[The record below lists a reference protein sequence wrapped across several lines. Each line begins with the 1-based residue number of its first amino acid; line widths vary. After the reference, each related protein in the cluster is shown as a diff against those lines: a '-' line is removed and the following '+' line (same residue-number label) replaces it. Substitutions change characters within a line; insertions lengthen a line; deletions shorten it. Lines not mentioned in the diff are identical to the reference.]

1 MVDSR
6 TIVRYNDNIEQMFFS
21 EAAHMSELKDVITSY
36 NSLSFSDRI
45 VFYTTISNDVT
56 ISDDTQSFLIETR
69 FEGECYCIYC
79 EGKHVVKNGKR
90 KDGVQRFL
98 CRDCHRS
105 FIASTDSITSRT
117 RKSISVWAAYLKCM
131 LDQKT
136 LKQSSEECDISMSTA
151 FTWRHKILDTLS
163 ELTEKTYLTGVV
175 EADETFFNVSFKGN
189 HKRSHDFT
197 MPRKAHKRGNDVHVK
212 GLSAEKVCVPCAV
225 NDAGI
230 SYAKPGKLGKI
241 SSTCITDIFEK
252 KIAPH
257 AILCTDKECA
267 YMNLAG
273 LNDLSLIQMDTDC
286 HTILKEGRSYGI
298 QRINAYH
305 YRLKLFIRRFHGV
318 STKHLGNYIV
328 WNDLL
333 SGNHRN
339 KESFFD
345 QLWGQILC
353 ARITRYGQDIP
364 RRPYLPVA
372 A

>member
-1 MVDSR
+1 
-6 TIVRYNDNIEQMFFS
+6 
-21 EAAHMSELKDVITSY
+21 MSELKDVITSY
-36 NSLSFSDRI
+36 NNLSFSDRI
-45 VFYTTISNDVT
+45 VFYTTISNDIA

-69 FEGECYCIYC
+69 LDGEGSCIYC
-79 EGKHVVKNGKR
+79 EGMHVVKNGKR

-117 RKSISVWAAYLKCM
+117 RKSISVWATYLKCM
-131 LDQKT
+131 MDQKT
-136 LKQSSEECDISMSTA
+136 LKQSSAECDISISTA

-163 ELTEKTYLTGVV
+163 ELTEKAYLTGVV

-189 HKRSHDFT
+189 HNRSRDFS
-197 MPRKAHKRGNDVHVK
+197 MPRKAHKRGNDVHAN
-212 GLSAEKVCVPCAV
+212 GLSSAKVCVPCAV

-230 SYAKPGKLGKI
+230 SYAKTGKLGKI
-241 SSTCITDIFEK
+241 SSDCIKEIFEK

-257 AILCTDKECA
+257 AVLCTDKERA
-267 YMNLAG
+267 YLKLAE
-273 LNDLSLIQMDTDC
+273 LNELNLIQMDTDC
-286 HTILKEGRSYGI
+286 RTISKDGRNYGI

-305 YRLKLFIRRFHGV
+305 SRLKLFISRFHGV

-333 SGNHRN
+333 SVNHRN
-339 KESFFD
+339 KEAFFG

-353 ARITRYGQDIP
+353 CRITRYGQDIP
-364 RRPYLPVA
+364 RRPSLPVA
-372 A
+372 V

>member
-1 MVDSR
+1 
-6 TIVRYNDNIEQMFFS
+6 
-21 EAAHMSELKDVITSY
+21 MSELKDVITSY

-45 VFYTTISNDVT
+45 VFYTTISNDIT

-69 FEGECYCIYC
+69 FKGEGYCIYC

-90 KDGVQRFL
+90 KDGIQRFL

-105 FIASTDSITSRT
+105 FIASSDSITSRT

-136 LKQSSEECDISMSTA
+136 LKQSSEECRISVSTA

-189 HKRSHDFT
+189 HKRSHDFS
-197 MPRKAHKRGNDVHVK
+197 MPRMAHKRGNNVHAK

-225 NDAGI
+225 NDSGI

-241 SSTCITDIFEK
+241 SSDCITDIFEK

-257 AILCTDKECA
+257 AVLCTDKESA
-267 YMNLAG
+267 YLNLAG
-273 LNDLSLIQMDTDC
+273 LNELHLIQMDADC
-286 HTILKEGRSYGI
+286 RTISKEGKNYGI

-305 YRLKLFIRRFHGV
+305 NRLKHFIRGFHGV
-318 STKHLGNYIV
+318 STKYLGNYIV

-339 KESFFD
+339 TESFFS

-364 RRPYLPVA
+364 RRPSLPVA